1 MNVIISNIRI
11 SYFSTWNLGDKLG
24 KSCTLFSKS
33 GILEDDRSK
42 LSEMKQIYIYIYKN
56 KLVTTFPYQLD
67 EHKRHCRNISTSM
80 LPTPFITIP
89 SECHCL
95 ILPKWRKNGEWLC
108 LSGQSCYEEVSL
120 DPSEEIMPPLSLRP
134 RWQKNS
140 NVFRFYPPSWVSF

>member
-42 LSEMKQIYIYIYKN
+42 LSEMKQIYIYIKISWLQPSHTSWMN
-56 KLVTTFPYQLD
+56 TNAIVGTFPHQCYLLL
-67 EHKRHCRNISTSM
+67 SS
-80 LPTPFITIP
+80 P
-89 SECHCL
+89 SHPSATALFCL
-95 ILPKWRKNGEWLC
+95 SGEKNGEWLC